1 MLFSCQVGHCDGA
14 MIRGPP
20 GAPARR
26 VPCQPPRWD
35 GQHHMAVGE
44 IRLLRVLLSVGGKKK
59 RKELSFCRKVGVKV
73 LHFHFYSFDVKNS
86 QRSAVRM
93 GPDTPRTVQGTAD
106 PPVAFWHL
114 CCRLNVL
121 FGCPGSSVSDLQP
134 SLSHYR
140 SCHNAPFPLWSW
152 FSPIYS
158 ATFTC
163 ILVGFYVFLQI
174 NT

>member
-1 MLFSCQVGHCDGA
+1 MEPWS
-14 MIRGPP
+14 
-20 GAPARR
+20 
-26 VPCQPPRWD
+26 
-35 GQHHMAVGE
+35 E
-44 IRLLRVLLSVGGKKK
+44 VLLGPLLAGSRASRPDGTGSTTWQLAKLGSWGFCCLLEEKKK

-140 SCHNAPFPLWSW
+140 CCHNAPFPLWSW
-152 FSPIYS
+152 FSSIYS
-158 ATFTC
+158 ATLTC